1 MAQGLFTLRQQVQGI
16 VQKAWNTP
24 VGTYAGSF
32 NGSSQRLTLPAL
44 TSLTGNFT
52 VEFYCNS
59 TGFGTGDATVFSNYS
74 ATSTAS
80 EVLIIQR
87 QTSGQWGVYCGSL
100 SGAGNLTWTP
110 TASSSNVWVHVAL
123 VRSGSTVT
131 AYYNGVS
138 VATATVSSTITLP
151 FGTSIGAYTSGA
163 NFFLGYISNLRITN
177 TVVYASNFS
186 PPASPLA
193 AITGTQLLTLQ
204 NATIVDNSTNA
215 YTITNVGSVTT
226 GAAMPFTQLK
236 TPAVDYLVVA
246 GGGGGGNGNAGG
258 GGGAGG
264 LLQGTVP
271 VTAGSAITVT
281 VGSGGAGGALS
292 LSDNTLAGSVG
303 QNSVFGS
310 ISATGGGGGGA
321 SGVSSSAGGS
331 GGGSGGSANNQVGGS
346 QGIAGQGNKGGVGN
360 NINYPKSG
368 GGGGAGTVGQDYY
381 YNASGPQ
388 FSGNGGAGIA
398 SAISGTVSAYSGGGG
413 GGGDYRGTTVTTTTT
428 GGSGGGGAGSLTT
441 TGTNGS
447 PNTGG
452 GGGGGGLSL
461 SPTTFYAGGT
471 GGSGIVI
478 VSYPDIYAGAA
489 ATTGSPTVST
499 SGSGSMYG
507 AGAGSLLYTGVNTTL
522 TFAGD
527 FTIEGWYN
535 LANFNNAAGGGNPGL
550 IGFGTSNWV
559 LVIPGGQ
566 YYFYSGGSAILSSSS
581 AVANANVW
589 NHFALVRSGSSMVIY
604 HNGVSVGTATNSST
618 ISIGSSGV
626 TVGSNGLSGTGSIT
640 GYMSN
645 VRVVKGTAVYTSA
658 FTPPTAPLTAIA
670 NTQLLLNTVSP
681 NQYLDSS
688 TNGYTPTVASP
699 LLWNQAS
706 PFATGLGYKNRVYT
720 WNSSGS
726 ITF

>member
-151 FGTSIGAYTSGA
+151 SGTSIGAYTTGA

-186 PPASPLA
+186 PPAVPLA

-215 YTITNVGSVTT
+215 YTITNVGSITT
-226 GAAMPFTQLK
+226 LAVMPFTQLS

-246 GGGGGGNGNAGG
+246 GGGGGSYLGG

-264 LLQGTVP
+264 LLQGSVP
-271 VTAGSAITVT
+271 VASGSAITVT
-281 VGSGGAGGALS
+281 VGSGGAGG
-292 LSDNTLAGSVG
+292 TGGSG
-303 QNSVFGS
+303 GASGTNSVFGA
-310 ISATGGGGGGA
+310 ISATGGGAGGSYPSTAGA
-321 SGVSSSAGGS
+321 SGGS
-331 GGGSGGSANNQVGGS
+331 GGGGQATEPAGTNDRKFG
-346 QGIAGQGNKGGVGN
+346 QGILGQGNAGGQSAPGGN
-360 NINYPKSG
+360 YIGG
-368 GGGGAGTVGQDYY
+368 GGGGAGTTSSS
-381 YNASGPQ
+381 ATS
-388 FSGNGGAGIA
+388 SSAGNGGAGIA
-398 SAISGTVSAYSGGGG
+398 SAINGTVTTYAGGGG
-413 GGGDYRGTTVTTTTT
+413 GAADSGGT
-428 GGSGGGGAGSLTT
+428 GGSGGVGGGGAGGVSRGA
-441 TGTNGS
+441 TGGSGTVNGVTGS
-447 PNTGG
+447 TNTGG
-452 GGGGGGLSL
+452 GGGAFGVGG
-461 SPTTFYAGGT
+461 AGGA

-478 VSYPDIYAGAA
+478 VSYPDVYAA
-489 ATTGSPTVST
+489 AASTTGSPTVST
-499 SGSGSMYG
+499 TGSGSLYFNNPSG
-507 AGAGSLLYTGVNTTL
+507 VSNQAITYTTTSAQSLGS
-522 TFAGD
+522 GD
-527 FTIEGWYN
+527 FCIEAFVW
-535 LANFNNAAGGGNPGL
+535 
-550 IGFGTSNWV
+550 W
-559 LVIPGGQ
+559 
-566 YYFYSGGSAILSSSS
+566 SSSS
-581 AVANANVW
+581 GAAPYIATNFVGSTNYYWGLYQQGTIGFYVYGGVYLNAGTFTNNAW
-589 NHFALVRSGSSMVIY
+589 NHIVVCRTSGTTSMFL
-604 HNGVSVGTATNSST
+604 NGTRTATASDSVTYATGATSLYVGQNNLGTNFLNGYLSNFRIVVGNSIYSASATT
-618 ISIGSSGV
+618 I
-626 TVGSNGLSGTGSIT
+626 TV
-640 GYMSN
+640 
-645 VRVVKGTAVYTSA
+645 
-658 FTPPTAPLTAIA
+658 PTAPFAATSQTKI
-670 NTQLLLNTVSP
+670 LLSTVSP
-681 NQYLDSS
+681 NGYLDSS
-688 TNGYTPTVASP
+688 SSNLTPTLASNSGSVS
-699 LLWNQAS
+699 WNQLS

-720 WNSSGS
+720 FTSSGTVTL
-726 ITF
+726 TF